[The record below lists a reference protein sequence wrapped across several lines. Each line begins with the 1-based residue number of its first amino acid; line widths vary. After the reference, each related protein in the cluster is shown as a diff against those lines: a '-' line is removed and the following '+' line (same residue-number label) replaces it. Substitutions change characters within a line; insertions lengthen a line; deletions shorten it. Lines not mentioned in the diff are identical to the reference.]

1 MPFTLARYIVTAG
14 LAFTVT
20 FALFYLMQML
30 ISTSGTLDTSK
41 RTRFVDFIRL
51 KKEAELVIKKRELPN
66 KVKPDEPPPPPDLV
80 ISTAPIL
87 GDGVAVMAISMDV
100 GLDLTGGVEIG
111 AAGSDSDAIP
121 IVRVQPQY
129 PLRAAER
136 RIEGWVELEFT
147 ITAAG
152 TVKDPVVTNS
162 HPGAIFNK
170 SALRAVRK
178 WKYNPKIENGVAVER
193 AGIRVRLT
201 YRLDDD
207 EE

>member
-1 MPFTLARYIVTAG
+1 VPFTFARYIATAG
-14 LAFTVT
+14 LAFLVT
-20 FALFYLMQML
+20 FALFYLMQTL

-51 KKEAELVIKKRELPN
+51 KKEAELVIKKRELPD
-66 KVKPDEPPPPPDLV
+66 KLKPEEPPPPPDMV

-100 GLDLTGGVEIG
+100 GLDLAGGVNIG

-136 RIEGWVELEFT
+136 RIEGWVELMFT

-152 TVKDPVVTNS
+152 TVKDPAVTNS
-162 HPGAIFNK
+162 HPGSIFNK

-178 WKYNPKIENGVAVER
+178 WKYNPKMVDAVAVER
-193 AGIRVRLT
+193 TGIQVRLT
-201 YRLDDD
+201 YRLEAD
-207 EE
+207 E